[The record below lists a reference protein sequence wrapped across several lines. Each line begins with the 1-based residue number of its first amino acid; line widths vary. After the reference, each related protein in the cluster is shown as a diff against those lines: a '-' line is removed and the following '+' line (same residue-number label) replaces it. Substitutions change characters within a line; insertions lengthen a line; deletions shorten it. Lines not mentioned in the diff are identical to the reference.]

1 MKDNTK
7 RPFDRLDEGKSWFMG
22 LLNGKGFKD
31 VTETSQFEHWDVI
44 GTYAGKTY
52 IFELKN
58 RDFESTRF
66 GDAALEEKKV
76 KSLLDTPFVP
86 VLVYFWTDRWTMI
99 DLRNNP
105 YQVMNRS
112 HRATTRFSYDDDI
125 TTAWAYWPLD
135 TLKMLDY

>member
-1 MKDNTK
+1 MVNEN

-22 LLNGKGFKD
+22 LLTGKGFKD
-31 VTETSQFEHWDVI
+31 VTETSQYEHWDLI
-44 GTYAGKTY
+44 GSCAGKTY

-76 KSLLDTPFVP
+76 KALLDTPFVP

-99 DLRNNP
+99 DLRNTP
-105 YQVMNRS
+105 YTVINRT
-112 HRATTRFSYDDDI
+112 HRDKTRFPSDKDV
-125 TTAWAYWPLD
+125 TTPWASWPLD
-135 TLKMLDY
+135 TLKLFSY